1 MDLENTGKDWKDEAP
16 LLAAMDR
23 TNPLTEPKDYFN
35 TLKANIVSRCL
46 IEDARFENEEEFSV
60 PPNYFDSLPAQIG
73 SRIAEETIRTQVSS
87 DGFTVPEGYFPSLQQ
102 RILSKTATIEEPVE
116 TIIKP
121 IKRNWLKYAAA
132 ACVTLVIGSM
142 LVFNNQENS
151 FEAQL
156 SSIPDQEIINYLQ
169 VHSDMSDTPM
179 IMESLMQTVNL
190 NDRVNDLSDD
200 ELEDYINTT
209 L

>member
-16 LLAAMDR
+16 LLAAMAR
-23 TNPLTEPKDYFN
+23 VNRLTVPEDYFN

-60 PPNYFDSLPAQIG
+60 PSNYFDTLPAQIE
-73 SRIAEETIRTQVSS
+73 SRIAEETIRKFVSS
-87 DGFTVPEGYFPSLQQ
+87 DGFTVPEGYFSSLQQ
-102 RILSKTATIEEPVE
+102 RILARTASTEKPVG

-132 ACVTLVIGSM
+132 ACVTLVLGSV
-142 LVFNNQENS
+142 LVFNSRENS

-190 NDRVNDLSDD
+190 NDNVDDLSDD
-200 ELEDYINTT
+200 ELEDFINTT